1 MPRTQTWQKT
11 LTIPL
16 GWIVHMSQHKSYIMC
31 PSDDG
36 NEGSYL
42 IIAVNA
48 HMGKHNQ
55 KQ

>member
-1 MPRTQTWQKT
+1 
-11 LTIPL
+11 
-16 GWIVHMSQHKSYIMC
+16 MC

-48 HMGKHNQ
+48 QMGKHNQ
-55 KQ
+55 KQWEFGEMNHIDIQNC